1 MINTYSFEKLLAE
14 IKKPSAN
21 PGGGALVIMVANM
34 AVNLIF
40 MMDKKDYGGLEKQA
54 NVSRETL
61 NHISDLLTNLADEDI
76 EYATILVE
84 KYIKEKNVDEKY
96 FIDATRPQIK
106 LNTLALEAMK
116 HLGFFLEHGKT
127 YTISDGE
134 IANILLKAVID
145 ASIPTIKLNLRQTS
159 FKYNIEEVEKEAQR
173 LYEKNRIIIE
183 RRKS

>member
-1 MINTYSFEKLLAE
+1 MISTYSFDKLLAE

-84 KYIKEKNVDEKY
+84 KCIKEENVDEKY

-106 LNTLALEAMK
+106 LNTLVLEAMK
-116 HLGFFLEHGKT
+116 HLGFFLEHGKA
-127 YTISDGE
+127 YTLSDGE

-145 ASIPTIKLNLRQTS
+145 ASLPTIKLNLKQTN
-159 FKYNIEEVEKEAQR
+159 FKYNIEEVEKEAKR
-173 LYEKNRIIIE
+173 LYEKNLIIIE